1 LKKIFKIL
9 MLIAT
14 VAAFVATVST
24 STYAETTAGVTY
36 VTEGDRVYVHFGTA
50 TNETTHETDW
60 QAGYNLGFVSAFF
73 EVPENA
79 VSINF
84 IDDGEEQ
91 KSIAINEIGY
101 YIKFENGSYSNLY
114 YSNDDYESTVWPNS
128 AVYFIIETPEP
139 AVQILP
145 SEYDMEIRVLG
156 NLIPNIDDLF
166 VLEKVG
172 NSVQLISKDATK
184 NTVHNGIN
192 FVKLFEILDND
203 VNPVTVFF
211 GDDTRNYQLTIYE
224 RAYGPTTETRVS
236 HSIQSINPSFT
247 FRDVGSSTR
256 QLEVFDNNTSV
267 AVYNNLYYS
276 QQTSFVAFVF
286 LDQMAPVLEGETATV
301 TNVDNP
307 LTESQIRGLL
317 AAWDDTD
324 GDISDLITVEVDN
337 YTANRFTVG
346 TYTIEYSVTDSS
358 DNTSYLTVHVVVSD
372 VVKPDLVS
380 PQNTYT
386 IGYKQTFDV
395 EALRAQIQTL
405 SSDNYDPSVTV
416 TIKSNTYTANK
427 NVIGTYSVVYEATDT
442 SGNNQ
447 TKTVQIVVIDNVA
460 PVING
465 PSTIAKPKNSVLTES
480 QVRSQLSAFDEISGT
495 LTGTITLVSNDYTGN
510 GAVLGS
516 YLIVYSVSDTAG
528 NSTTKQ
534 VTINVIDNT
543 APFWYMRDNAM
554 IAVDST
560 ITLTREQI
568 ISILT
573 QTGQLT
579 VTATTYVSFPQDEYQ
594 GNESTPGMYA
604 VQVKTTS
611 TSGSENLYNIVISV
625 YENTTGAD
633 DIVLEGPATFIAEY
647 GLLILIGIGVL
658 FGSLIVILVL
668 VKPKKRNRFRIK

>member
-1 LKKIFKIL
+1 
-9 MLIAT
+9 M
-14 VAAFVATVST
+14 
-24 STYAETTAGVTY
+24 
-36 VTEGDRVYVHFGTA
+36 
-50 TNETTHETDW
+50 
-60 QAGYNLGFVSAFF
+60 
-73 EVPENA
+73 
-79 VSINF
+79 
-84 IDDGEEQ
+84 
-91 KSIAINEIGY
+91 
-101 YIKFENGSYSNLY
+101 
-114 YSNDDYESTVWPNS
+114 
-128 AVYFIIETPEP
+128 
-139 AVQILP
+139 
-145 SEYDMEIRVLG
+145 
-156 NLIPNIDDLF
+156 
-166 VLEKVG
+166 
-172 NSVQLISKDATK
+172 
-184 NTVHNGIN
+184 
-192 FVKLFEILDND
+192 
-203 VNPVTVFF
+203 
-211 GDDTRNYQLTIYE
+211 
-224 RAYGPTTETRVS
+224 
-236 HSIQSINPSFT
+236 
-247 FRDVGSSTR
+247 
-256 QLEVFDNNTSV
+256 
-267 AVYNNLYYS
+267 
-276 QQTSFVAFVF
+276 
-286 LDQMAPVLEGETATV
+286 
-301 TNVDNP
+301 
-307 LTESQIRGLL
+307 
-317 AAWDDTD
+317 
-324 GDISDLITVEVDN
+324 
-337 YTANRFTVG
+337 
-346 TYTIEYSVTDSS
+346 
-358 DNTSYLTVHVVVSD
+358 
-372 VVKPDLVS
+372 KPDLVS

>member
-1 LKKIFKIL
+1 

-24 STYAETTAGVTY
+24 STYAESTAGVTF
-36 VTEGDRVYVHFGTA
+36 VDHQDNGELWVYYNGSPYFESP
-50 TNETTHETDW
+50 TNINIDI
-60 QAGYNLGFVSAFF
+60 
-73 EVPENA
+73 PENA
-79 VSINF
+79 ISVRVYNGNLDEDIEPTIYQQFSTSYTLNLVWSTDQF
-84 IDDGEEQ
+84 ILDEMEGSVISWDFVHDNEP
-91 KSIAINEIGY
+91 IAVI
-101 YIKFENGSYSNLY
+101 FQ
-114 YSNDDYESTVWPNS
+114 
-128 AVYFIIETPEP
+128 IEAPEP

-211 GDDTRNYQLTIYE
+211 GDDTRNYQLTVYE

-247 FRDVGSSTR
+247 FRDVGSSIR

-372 VVKPDLVS
+372 AVKPTLVS

-543 APFWYMRDNAM
+543 APFWFMRDNAM

-560 ITLTREQI
+560 VTLTREQI